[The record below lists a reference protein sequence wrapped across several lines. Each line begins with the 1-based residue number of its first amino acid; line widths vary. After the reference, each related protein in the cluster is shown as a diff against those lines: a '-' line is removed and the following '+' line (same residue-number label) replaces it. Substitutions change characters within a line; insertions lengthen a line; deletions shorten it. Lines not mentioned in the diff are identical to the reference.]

1 MELRQKCSSLK
12 MTKAEALELSFARVE
27 DSPTVNAAD
36 DEEQTEPCDTE
47 SAVASSSKN
56 PTECIV
62 TEVIDEDLR
71 DDDAITDSLKGDDT
85 KDVRIRNLELKL
97 ARLEKKNR
105 ELKKFTKTVAV
116 DSNGKLKD
124 I

>member
-1 MELRQKCSSLK
+1 EMKQLEDDKI
-12 MTKAEALELSFARVE
+12 AEALELSFARGD
-27 DSPTVNAAD
+27 DSQTLNAAD
-36 DEEQTEPCDTE
+36 DEEQTGQCDTE

-62 TEVIDEDLR
+62 TDVIDEDLR
-71 DDDAITDSLKGDDT
+71 DEGATGDSLKGDDT
-85 KDVRIRNLELKL
+85 KDVRIRNLDLKL

-124 I
+124 IGSGI